1 MAGYQDGYCMLP
13 EGNDRESV
21 PTAWNRLKFHRL
33 KSPKAVIKISK
44 LNNGKTSQHFIL
56 PSAKIARIE
65 HLRPVSNPKLTS
77 TSQIK

>member
-1 MAGYQDGYCMLP
+1 MEQTKISQTKKP
-13 EGNDRESV
+13 Q
-21 PTAWNRLKFHRL
+21 
-33 KSPKAVIKISK
+33 AVIKISK

-65 HLRPVSNPKLTS
+65 HLRPVSIPKLTS